1 MKKAI
6 LYFPM
11 MAKIIPKN
19 NTINCVSITVNCPIA
34 DKKATPPDNKQKQ
47 TERINVF
54 ALILLS
60 FTLLFFYKLDIL
72 CFPEHI
78 FLDLEHDFSYYKRK
92 RYLLG
97 FHYNIPEI
105 F

>member
-1 MKKAI
+1 
-6 LYFPM
+6 M

-72 CFPEHI
+72 RFPEHI